1 MRCQG
6 SPIATSS
13 TPKNPPDAPP
23 AAAPGDCRPA
33 HQAAGYRSLS
43 TSVDSWVIGRA
54 RGRGGDAG
62 GDDLPSR
69 VFALDQARRF
79 FLSHPSVGLGHF
91 MHAARKFDPLYR
103 AEFLGLGLLA
113 AAARLSRRRSSFW
126 ITLRSS
132 PHGESLAAR
141 IALWNFL
148 MSSGDICGRSIS

>member
-1 MRCQG
+1 
-6 SPIATSS
+6 
-13 TPKNPPDAPP
+13 
-23 AAAPGDCRPA
+23 
-33 HQAAGYRSLS
+33 
-43 TSVDSWVIGRA
+43 VIGRA
-54 RGRGGDAG
+54 RGGGDAG

-113 AAARLSRRRSSFW
+113 AAPRLSRRRSSFW